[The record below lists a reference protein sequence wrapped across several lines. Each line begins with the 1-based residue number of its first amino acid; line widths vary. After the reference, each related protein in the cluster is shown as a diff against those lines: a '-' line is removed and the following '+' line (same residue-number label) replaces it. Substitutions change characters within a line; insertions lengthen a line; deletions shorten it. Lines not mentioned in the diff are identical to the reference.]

1 MQQAEFVKNL
11 YIKKGKYGTKVS
23 FKLDAFIEEIKSKKN
38 KDGFVNIE
46 IKESRAGDKLY
57 AVYDTWEPKGGQD
70 GGQAKSSQYG
80 NSTYQSKTSSK
91 DSDGLPF

>member
-23 FKLDAFIEEIKSKKN
+23 FKVDAFIEEIKSKKN

-46 IKESRAGDKLY
+46 IKEAKSGDKLY
-57 AVYDTWEPKGGQD
+57 AVYDTWEPKGGQAGGQG
-70 GGQAKSSQYG
+70 GGQARATKPQYKPKS
-80 NSTYQSKTSSK
+80 
-91 DSDGLPF
+91 DDDGLPF

>member
-23 FKLDAFIEEIKSKKN
+23 FKVDAFIEEIKSKKN

-46 IKESRAGDKLY
+46 IKESKSGDKLY
-57 AVYDTWEPKGGQD
+57 AVYDTWQPKEGYSG
-70 GGQAKSSQYG
+70 KSSQSEKPVYQPK
-80 NSTYQSKTSSK
+80 STAVKQ
-91 DSDGLPF
+91 DDGLPF

>member
-23 FKLDAFIEEIKSKKN
+23 VKADAFIEEIKSKKN

-46 IKESRAGDKLY
+46 IKESKSGEKLY
-57 AVYDTWEPKGGQD
+57 AVYDTWQPKEGGGQY
-70 GGQAKSSQYG
+70 KSEKP
-80 NSTYQSKTSSK
+80 TYQPKSAQVKQ
-91 DSDGLPF
+91 DDGLPF

>member
-23 FKLDAFIEEIKSKKN
+23 FKVDAFIEEIKSKKN

-46 IKESRAGDKLY
+46 IKESKSGEKLY
-57 AVYDTWEPKGGQD
+57 AVYDTWEPKGGQASGQV
-70 GGQAKSSQYG
+70 GGQAKVYQSEKPS
-80 NSTYQSKTSSK
+80 YQSKTN
-91 DSDGLPF
+91 DDLPF